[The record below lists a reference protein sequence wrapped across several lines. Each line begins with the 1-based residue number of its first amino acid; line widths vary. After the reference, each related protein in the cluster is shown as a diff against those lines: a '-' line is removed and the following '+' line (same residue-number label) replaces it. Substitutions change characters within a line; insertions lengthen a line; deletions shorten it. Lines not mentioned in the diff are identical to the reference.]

1 MAERGRVLSS
11 WSSGRSTCPFPYMTP
26 VTAQLLYRVFDA
38 AILDLDGSLAL
49 AVARKSTTIAQ
60 ITKQLLAAADIGERA
75 PERLKLLALEG
86 IER

>member
-1 MAERGRVLSS
+1 M
-11 WSSGRSTCPFPYMTP
+11 PYSLHNP

-49 AVARKSTTIAQ
+49 SVARKSTTIAQ
-60 ITKQLLAAADIGERA
+60 ITKQLLAAADIGERE

-86 IER
+86 IERSALN

>member
-1 MAERGRVLSS
+1 M
-11 WSSGRSTCPFPYMTP
+11 PFSLYDP

-49 AVARKSTTIAQ
+49 SAARKSTTIAQ
-60 ITKQLLAAADIGERA
+60 ITKQLLAAADTGERE

-86 IER
+86 IERSAPN

>member
-1 MAERGRVLSS
+1 M
-11 WSSGRSTCPFPYMTP
+11 PFSLHDP

-49 AVARKSTTIAQ
+49 SVARKSTTIAQ
-60 ITKQLLAAADIGERA
+60 ITKQLLAAADAGERE

-86 IER
+86 IERA

>member
-1 MAERGRVLSS
+1 M
-11 WSSGRSTCPFPYMTP
+11 PFSLHDP

-49 AVARKSTTIAQ
+49 SVARKSTTIAQ
-60 ITKQLLAAADIGERA
+60 ITKQLLAAADTGERE

-86 IER
+86 IERA

>member
-1 MAERGRVLSS
+1 M
-11 WSSGRSTCPFPYMTP
+11 PFSLHDP
-26 VTAQLLYRVFDA
+26 VTAQLLYRVFDS

-60 ITKQLLAAADIGERA
+60 ITKQLLAAADTGERE

-86 IER
+86 IERSASN